1 MKRTSDGS
9 GPARAAIS
17 RRHLLAGASAAVAT
31 TVLGFP
37 AIRTRAAAT
46 LKVGTYG
53 GYFKDSFDEHIYPAF
68 TEETGIEIE
77 SIAEPTGEAWLVQLE
92 TAARGGSRAGRRHR

>member
-1 MKRTSDGS
+1 MKRTSEGTGS
-9 GPARAAIS
+9 AGPAIS
-17 RRHLLAGASAAVAT
+17 RRRLLAGTGAVVAT
-31 TVLGFP
+31 AVVEFP
-37 AIRTRAAAT
+37 AIRTRAAGT

-77 SIAEPTGEAWLVQLE
+77 SIAEPTGEAWLA
-92 TAARGGSRAGRRHR
+92 TSPRPTSA

>member
-1 MKRTSDGS
+1 MKRTSDGR
-9 GPARAAIS
+9 GPAGAAIS
-17 RRHLLAGASAAVAT
+17 RRRLLAGTSAAVAT

-77 SIAEPTGEAWLVQLE
+77 FDRRADRRGVAGP
-92 TAARGGSRAGRRHR
+92 ARDRRARQHRPGRRQR